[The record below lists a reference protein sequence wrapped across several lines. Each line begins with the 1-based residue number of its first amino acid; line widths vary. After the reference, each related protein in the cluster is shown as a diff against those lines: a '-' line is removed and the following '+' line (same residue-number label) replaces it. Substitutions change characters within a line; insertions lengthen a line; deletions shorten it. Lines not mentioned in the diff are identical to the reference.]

1 MPEKTESACGKVIR
15 LEMPGSMS
23 SYMTYLSASI
33 ARNSTVPERLMGSR
47 DRTLRAMAAVCSHH
61 GSPNQSK

>member
-1 MPEKTESACGKVIR
+1 MPEKTESACGKYQY
-15 LEMPGSMS
+15 EMPGSIS
-23 SYMTYLSASI
+23 RSMTYLRASI
-33 ARNSTVPERLMGSR
+33 ARHSTVPEGLMGSR